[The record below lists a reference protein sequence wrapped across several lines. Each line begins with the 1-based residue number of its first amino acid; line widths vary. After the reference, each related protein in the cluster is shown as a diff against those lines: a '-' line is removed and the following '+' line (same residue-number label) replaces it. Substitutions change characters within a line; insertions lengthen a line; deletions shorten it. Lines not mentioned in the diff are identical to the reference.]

1 MNPARIDQPK
11 ETRMKAPHIIV
22 ASLEIARPKRRSFVA
37 TGVLSAAA
45 VALLGGRDA
54 LAAKKHGTGDAAG
67 DIAILN
73 SALAAEYQA
82 IAAYQVGAESGL
94 LTAAVKPV
102 ALEFQGHHKA
112 HADVL
117 AGVVKKMGGQP
128 VSAKSKYDFPVDQLK
143 NQADVLQF
151 AASLEKGAVSAY
163 VGAVPKFNDRSLSQ
177 AAATIL
183 GDEAMHWAVL
193 RQVLGEQ
200 PVPSAFVG

>member
-1 MNPARIDQPK
+1 
-11 ETRMKAPHIIV
+11 MKAPHLIV
-22 ASLEIARPKRRSFVA
+22 PSLEIARPHRRGFVA
-37 TGVLSAAA
+37 AGVLSAAA

-54 LAAKKHGTGDAAG
+54 LAAKKGQGNAAG

-73 SALAAEYQA
+73 GALAAEYQA

-94 LTAAVKPV
+94 LSAAVKPV

-128 VSAKSKYDFPVDQLK
+128 VSAKAKYDFPVDKLK
-143 NQADVLQF
+143 NQTDVLQF
-151 AASLEKGAVSAY
+151 AAGLEKGAVSAY
-163 VGAVPKFNDRSLSQ
+163 VAAVPKFSDRSLSQ

>member
-1 MNPARIDQPK
+1 MQ
-11 ETRMKAPHIIV
+11 APHVIV
-22 ASLEIARPKRRSFVA
+22 PSLDIARPHRRSFVTA
-37 TGVLSAAA
+37 GVLSATA

-54 LAAKKHGTGDAAG
+54 LAAKNSKGDASG

-73 SALAAEYQA
+73 AALAAELQA

-117 AGVVKKMGGQP
+117 AGVVKKMGGHP
-128 VSAKSKYDFPVDQLK
+128 VSAKSKYDFPVDKLK
-143 NQADVLQF
+143 TEKDVLQF
-151 AASLEKGAVSAY
+151 AAGLEKGAVSAY
-163 VGAVPKFNDRSLSQ
+163 VGAVPKFSDRSLSQ

-193 RQVLGEQ
+193 RSVLGEQ

>member
-1 MNPARIDQPK
+1 MQ
-11 ETRMKAPHIIV
+11 APEIIV
-22 ASLEIARPKRRSFVA
+22 PSLEIARPKRRSFVA
-37 TGVLSAAA
+37 GGILSAAA

-54 LAAKKHGTGDAAG
+54 LAAKNGKGDAAA

-73 SALAAEYQA
+73 AALAAEHQA
-82 IAAYQVGAESGL
+82 IAAYQLGAESGL
-94 LTAAVKPV
+94 LTAGVKPV
-102 ALEFQGHHKA
+102 ALEFQAHHKA

-128 VSAKSKYDFPVDQLK
+128 VSAKSKYDFPVDKLK
-143 NQADVLQF
+143 SQTDVLQF
-151 AASLEKGAVSAY
+151 AAGLEKGAVSAY
-163 VGAVPKFNDRSLSQ
+163 VGAVPKFNDRMLAQ

>member
-1 MNPARIDQPK
+1 MQ
-11 ETRMKAPHIIV
+11 APHVIV
-22 ASLEIARPKRRSFVA
+22 PSLDIARPHRRRFVTA
-37 TGVLSAAA
+37 GVLSATA

-54 LAAKKHGTGDAAG
+54 LAAKNSKGDASG

-73 SALAAEYQA
+73 AALAAELQA

-117 AGVVKKMGGQP
+117 AGVVKKMGGHP
-128 VSAKSKYDFPVDQLK
+128 VSAKSKYDFPVDKLK
-143 NQADVLQF
+143 TEKDVLQF
-151 AASLEKGAVSAY
+151 AAGLEKGAVSAY

-193 RQVLGEQ
+193 RSVLGEQ

>member
-1 MNPARIDQPK
+1 
-11 ETRMKAPHIIV
+11 MKARLILPSAQLALPV
-22 ASLEIARPKRRSFVA
+22 RRSFLA
-37 TGVLSAAA
+37 TGVLSATA

-54 LAAKKHGTGDAAG
+54 LAAKSQGGSGHMAG
-67 DIAILN
+67 DVAILN

-94 LTAAVKPV
+94 LSAGVKSV

-117 AGVVKKMGGQP
+117 AGTVKKLGGHA
-128 VSAKSKYDFPVDQLK
+128 VMAKQKYDFPVDKLK
-143 NQADVLQF
+143 TEKDVLQF
-151 AASLEKGAVSAY
+151 AAGLEKGAVSAY
-163 VGAVPKFNDRSLSQ
+163 VGAVPKFGDRSLSQ

-200 PVPSAFVG
+200 PVPAAFVG

>member
-1 MNPARIDQPK
+1 
-11 ETRMKAPHIIV
+11 MKAPHVIV
-22 ASLEIARPKRRSFVA
+22 PSLEIARPHRRSFVTA
-37 TGVLSAAA
+37 GVLSATA

-54 LAAKKHGTGDAAG
+54 LAAKNAKGDMSG

-73 SALAAEYQA
+73 AALAAELQA

-128 VSAKSKYDFPVDQLK
+128 VSAKSKYDFPVDKLK
-143 NQADVLQF
+143 NQTDVLQF
-151 AASLEKGAVSAY
+151 AAGLEKGAVSAY
-163 VGAVPKFNDRSLSQ
+163 VGAVPKFSDRSLSQ

-193 RQVLGEQ
+193 RNVLGEQ